1 MAQSAR
7 KYEEFDQM
15 DQVPIPAGGIATFLT
30 AETGSWAD
38 EDDVMPRQGIAQVH
52 QIADKLA
59 EYGRNEDEYM
69 IHAAEGETV
78 IPMEVFDQNPTL
90 RNKLFAEM
98 RIMGIEPERY
108 VVGNELNSINPV
120 TGQPEFFLK
129 KLFKGLKKIVKM
141 VLPVIATIGLTV
153 LTGGIINP
161 VMAGAIVSGAST
173 AIQGGSLK
181 DSLKSAAIGGIAA
194 FAGGRIAGRAGWAA
208 NSAKQAMTSA
218 AINTALHGGST
229 KDVLTGAAL
238 AGVVTKGVDF
248 VGAKIA
254 ESRTP
259 PPTNSA
265 QAGGVTGGGFQPAT
279 PEQLAFQKT
288 GVTAATP
295 EVISTLN
302 PDLTT
307 SSTGTGTDATAP
319 VTLSN
324 VSTRVVGMDM
334 PYSVDNPMGYGA
346 PTVQQFDGFMP
357 GDQYSALNQQ
367 IPPPLSGALSPD
379 YDVLGNLLPE
389 VASSQLPAALSPDYD
404 VLGNLLPKASGEFQ
418 AATPQELAFQ
428 NDASGFQ
435 PATPQE
441 LAYIDPLLV
450 DATGTP
456 VAVGPTGT
464 PVAVGPN
471 ANLTQ
476 ISSENLNT
484 LSADAAPN
492 VKADATLLTAPE
504 LPGAM
509 DSFKDIFTG
518 SGIEGEGF
526 SSRLKAVQ
534 KLFLPGIDK
543 GQATDYLKNLKTN
556 DAKAY
561 EASFGNKTIS
571 DAYRQMSKDAF
582 QGVGGF
588 ARKYGPAI
596 GAGLGL
602 MALAPKPKQPEL
614 MDISNMPSGQD
625 LIDADPSKYR
635 MYSDDYTYKAPTYAV
650 QNVAGSAPYFQPTAL
665 AAEGGIMN
673 VSDFPRRN
681 GDINGPGTG
690 TSDDIPA
697 MLSDGEFV
705 FTAQAVRGAGK
716 GNREDGMKNMYQMM
730 RQFEAKA

>member
-141 VLPVIATIGLTV
+141 VLPVIATIGLTI
-153 LTGGIINP
+153 LTGNP
-161 VMAGAIVSGAST
+161 VLANAIVQGAQT

-248 VGAKIA
+248 AGAKIA
-254 ESRTP
+254 DARTDPSIESIDLGPVPSVEKLTAAKVID
-259 PPTNSA
+259 SA
-265 QAGGVTGGGFQPAT
+265 APAT
-279 PEQLAFQKT
+279 P
-288 GVTAATP
+288 ATP
-295 EVISTLN
+295 
-302 PDLTT
+302 
-307 SSTGTGTDATAP
+307 AP
-319 VTLSN
+319 EVTLSQADF
-324 VSTRVVGMDM
+324 ST
-334 PYSVDNPMGYGA
+334 
-346 PTVQQFDGFMP
+346 PT
-357 GDQYSALNQQ
+357 DQLRLDQ
-367 IPPPLSGALSPD
+367 
-379 YDVLGNLLPE
+379 
-389 VASSQLPAALSPDYD
+389 
-404 VLGNLLPKASGEFQ
+404 
-418 AATPQELAFQ
+418 
-428 NDASGFQ
+428 
-435 PATPQE
+435 
-441 LAYIDPLLV
+441 
-450 DATGTP
+450 ATGRMFP
-456 VAVGPTGT
+456 EGT
-464 PVAVGPN
+464 DIQAQYDADILRIN
-471 ANLTQ
+471 AM
-476 ISSENLNT
+476 
-484 LSADAAPN
+484 P
-492 VKADATLLTAPE
+492 DATLSTPEINLSQADFDPNAALPPLPTKRYPSGEVYENAQVDTGAQVDPATLVSAPE

-518 SGIEGEGF
+518 SGIKGEGF
-526 SSRLKAVQ
+526 SSRLNALQ
-534 KLFLPGIDK
+534 DLFLPGIDR
-543 GQATDYLKNLKTN
+543 GQADTYLKNLKTN
-556 DAKAY
+556 DPKAY
-561 EASFGNKTIS
+561 AASFGNKTIS

-635 MYSDDYTYKAPTYAV
+635 IYGDDYAYRAPNFTV

-665 AAEGGIMN
+665 AADGGIMN
-673 VSDFPRRN
+673 ISDFPRRN
-681 GDINGPGTG
+681 GNINGPGTG

-730 RQFEAKA
+730 RQFEARA

>member
-15 DQVPIPAGGIATFLT
+15 DQVPIPEGGIATFLT

-379 YDVLGNLLPE
+379 YDVLGNLLP
-389 VASSQLPAALSPDYD
+389 
-404 VLGNLLPKASGEFQ
+404 KASGEFQ
-418 AATPQELAFQ
+418 PATPQELAFQ

-456 VAVGPTGT
+456 VAVGT
-464 PVAVGPN
+464 N
-471 ANLTQ
+471 ANFTQ
-476 ISSENLNT
+476 KISSENLNT

-730 RQFEAKA
+730 RQFEARA